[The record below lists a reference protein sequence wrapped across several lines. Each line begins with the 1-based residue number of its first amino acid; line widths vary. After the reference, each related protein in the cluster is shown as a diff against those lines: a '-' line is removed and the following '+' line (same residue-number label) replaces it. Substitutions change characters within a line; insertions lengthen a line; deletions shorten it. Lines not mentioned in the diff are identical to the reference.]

1 MTLSKGT
8 LFNEQIVSDLINK
21 VKGRSSLAVLANQE
35 PIPFNGQKE
44 FTFELDQDI
53 DIVAENGAKG
63 HGGATL
69 APVTIVP
76 IKVEYGAR
84 ISDEFMFAAEEEQI
98 NILKAFNDGF
108 AKKLARGFDLMAMH
122 GVNPRSKSASAI
134 IGNNAFDKAVTQT
147 VIFNESDP
155 ESNIEAAVLAIQG
168 SDGDVTGMA
177 MSPVFSSALA
187 QLKYNGVRQYPEFG
201 WGANPGAVNGLKVD
215 VNKTVSEGETHFDR
229 AILGDF
235 ENMFKWGYA
244 KTIPT
249 KLIEYGDPDNT
260 GKDLQGYNQV
270 YLRAEAYIGWGVM
283 DAGSF
288 ARVIVGD
295 TAGTLAIVLK
305 DGAVSGTA
313 TDTITPA
320 KGASNSYLYKVNA
333 EVPTAGTILVAGT
346 DGWAAYTAGADIV
359 TTAGNTIVLAEVV
372 TSTGAVV
379 NVGEVEV
386 ETADIAS

>member
-8 LFNEQIVSDLINK
+8 LFNEHLVKDLINK

-122 GVNPRSKSASAI
+122 GVNPRSKSDSAI
-134 IGNNAFDKAVTQT
+134 IGTNAFGKAITQKVKYT
-147 VIFNESDP
+147 AADP
-155 ESNIEAAVLAIQG
+155 EANIEASVLMVQG
-168 SDGDVTGMA
+168 SEGDVTGMA

-187 QLKYNGVRQYPEFG
+187 QLKYNGVRQYPELG
-201 WGANPGAVNGLKVD
+201 WGANPGSINGLKID
-215 VNKTVSEGETHFDR
+215 VNKTVSEVGDIQ
-229 AILGDF
+229 AIIGDF

-270 YLRAEAYIGWGVM
+270 YLRAEAYIGWGIM
-283 DAGSF
+283 DVNSF
-288 ARVIVGD
+288 ATVED
-295 TAGTLAIVLK
+295 AI
-305 DGAVSGTA
+305 
-313 TDTITPA
+313 I
-320 KGASNSYLYKVNA
+320 
-333 EVPTAGTILVAGT
+333 
-346 DGWAAYTAGADIV
+346 
-359 TTAGNTIVLAEVV
+359 
-372 TSTGAVV
+372 
-379 NVGEVEV
+379 
-386 ETADIAS
+386 